1 MGNPVRISLALV
13 ISALLALTA
22 QGLAMSRGVSASV
35 GQMVICTGTGPVMVY
50 VDEDGQPTRP
60 PHYCPDY
67 ALSLLGALDV
77 VEIAPD
83 AGPSVTTDPLRLSE
97 TQVVHVGVRST
108 LARAPPM
115 AV

>member
-1 MGNPVRISLALV
+1 MTAYLRISLAVLA
-13 ISALLALTA
+13 SALLALTG

-35 GQMVICTGTGPVMVY
+35 GQMVICTGTGPVMVH

-67 ALSLLGALDV
+67 VLSLLGALDV
-77 VEIAPD
+77 IEIAPD
-83 AGPSVTTDPLRLSE
+83 ARPSATTDQPRLSE
-97 TQVVHVGVRST
+97 TQVVHFGARNT